1 MNHLLWTPI
10 KTEYP
15 LVVHLLGAVVLLLLL
30 LALSGRIWEVS
41 TYTRFVPVCLPETGP
56 LYFGAKHSKLQGGLE
71 RNTRSCLVD
80 LEGMATPILSIAR
93 IILSPTTGVPS
104 LPLSFLLYLK
114 RSEFRLGASLVTL
127 LGCRVNSTGLCL
139 REGITATTL
148 ERYLNL
154 RSMCLI

>member
-71 RNTRSCLVD
+71 RNTRSRLVD
-80 LEGMATPILSIAR
+80 LEGMATPI
-93 IILSPTTGVPS
+93 
-104 LPLSFLLYLK
+104 
-114 RSEFRLGASLVTL
+114 
-127 LGCRVNSTGLCL
+127 
-139 REGITATTL
+139 
-148 ERYLNL
+148 
-154 RSMCLI
+154 

>member
-1 MNHLLWTPI
+1 M
-10 KTEYP
+10 
-15 LVVHLLGAVVLLLLL
+15 LLLLL

-80 LEGMATPILSIAR
+80 LEGMAKPILSIAR

-114 RSEFRLGASLVTL
+114 RSKFRLGASLVTL